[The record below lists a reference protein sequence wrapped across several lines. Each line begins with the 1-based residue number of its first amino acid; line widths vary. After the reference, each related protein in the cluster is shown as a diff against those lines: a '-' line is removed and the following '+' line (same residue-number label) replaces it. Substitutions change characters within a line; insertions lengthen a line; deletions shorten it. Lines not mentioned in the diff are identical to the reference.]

1 MSFKRTIFFV
11 FLLVGAL
18 LGSAHAAPL
27 ILNEGDTDQS
37 SNNDPLI
44 LGNVPA
50 DGLVHTG
57 SLGLQSGSADTQDAY
72 TLTIPDGA
80 FLETIALE
88 AVFTTTGL
96 VGSSIILNLN
106 VFSADSNGDPQN
118 LIIVKFAPVS
128 QTSNDRIVTEAF
140 GTSLGPG
147 SYVIGAALSGN
158 FSGFDPFDAAY
169 ALSVNTSAG
178 QIDLNPVPVPPA
190 APLMLLAGAVG
201 ALWSRCRG

>member
-1 MSFKRTIFFV
+1 MFVKRCLV
-11 FLLVGAL
+11 FGLMFAGIL

-37 SNNDPLI
+37 SNIDPLMV
-44 LGNVPA
+44 GNVPA
-50 DGLVHTG
+50 DGLIHTG
-57 SLGLQSGSADTQDAY
+57 SLGLQSGFLDPQDTY

-96 VGSSIILNLN
+96 VGSSINLSLV

-169 ALSVNTSAG
+169 ALSVNTAAG
-178 QIDLNPVPVPPA
+178 QVDLNPVPVPPA
-190 APLMLLAGAVG
+190 APLMLLSGAVG
-201 ALWSRCRG
+201 ALWSRRRS